1 MVSFSAMNPWSP
13 PYQLLAD
20 LVVLVHVVFVI
31 FVVLGGL
38 LVARW
43 QGLAWI
49 HLPAVIWAAIVELLG
64 WVCPLTPLENW
75 LRQRAGERGYGADFI
90 ARYILP
96 ALYPGELTREVQM
109 VLGAFVILINLTI
122 YIWIFR
128 TKRTNRDF

>member
-1 MVSFSAMNPWSP
+1 MDPSP
-13 PYQLLAD
+13 PLYQLLAD
-20 LVVLVHVVFVI
+20 LVVLVNVVFVI
-31 FVVLGGL
+31 FAVLGGL

-49 HLPAVIWAAIVELLG
+49 HLPAVIWATIVELFG

-96 ALYPGELTREVQM
+96 ALYPVELTREVQIA
-109 VLGAFVILINLTI
+109 LGAFVILINLAI

-128 TKRTNRDF
+128 TKKTNRDF

>member
-1 MVSFSAMNPWSP
+1 MNPSP
-13 PYQLLAD
+13 PLYQLLAD
-20 LVVLVHVVFVI
+20 LVVMVHVVFVI
-31 FVVLGGL
+31 FAVLGGL

-49 HLPAVIWAAIVELLG
+49 HLPAVIWAAIVELFG

-75 LRQRAGERGYGADFI
+75 LRQRGGERVYGADFI

-96 ALYPGELTREVQM
+96 ALYSEELTREVQIA
-109 VLGAFVILINLTI
+109 LGAFVILINLTI

-128 TKRTNRDF
+128 RKRKSRDF